1 MKKYFI
7 VIGFILCLSALVIGW
22 WNYFKQK
29 QINQYTRSIIG
40 EKIYLEDSFKN
51 FLSTDT
57 ICIDSIWVEHKE
69 QAIKLSDIV
78 SFPCLVIYLPSTE
91 EEICGSCIKYALNSV
106 KTNFGNILENNHICL
121 ISVSENPA
129 IKKRVYQKDCYVAQ
143 TPLCT
148 VSILSERIA
157 QRIYNTVSKIYGFY
171 IPNLKILT
179 VKSGQTL
186 SLMIIY
192 MLFLSPINRDYA
204 NKHMLLNMYY
214 SL

>member
-1 MKKYFI
+1 MKKLLI
-7 VIGFILCLSALVIGW
+7 IIGFILCLSALVIGW

-69 QAIKLSDIV
+69 QAIKLSDII

-106 KTNFGNILENNHICL
+106 KTHFGNILENNHICL
-121 ISVSENPA
+121 ISVSKNPA
-129 IKKRVYQKDCYVAQ
+129 IKKRIYQKDCYVAQ
-143 TPLCT
+143 TALLDVPQT
-148 VSILSERIA
+148 
-157 QRIYNTVSKIYGFY
+157 N
-171 IPNLKILT
+171 IPYYFILT
-179 VKSGQTL
+179 KEGYVRYLFYPNGLHKEYTIQYLKFMDS
-186 SLMIIY
+186 IY
-192 MLFLSPINRDYA
+192 QISKY
-204 NKHMLLNMYY
+204 
-214 SL
+214 

>member
-143 TPLCT
+143 TPLLY
-148 VSILSERIA
+148 VS
-157 QRIYNTVSKIYGFY
+157 QTN
-171 IPNLKILT
+171 IPYYFILT
-179 VKSGQTL
+179 KEGYVRYLFYPNGLHKEYTIQYLKFMDS
-186 SLMIIY
+186 IY
-192 MLFLSPINRDYA
+192 QISKY
-204 NKHMLLNMYY
+204 
-214 SL
+214 